1 MKMNTL
7 DIIFLII
14 LYLTIFID
22 ICFLCIFA
30 ISFFKANKK
39 CTCLIIYKFQT
50 FPIALL
56 YLITKSFIF
65 FDATPLCTIIAILR
79 NILFILAL
87 SIQTI
92 SIIFTYFSTFYPLKM
107 KSKLCIRD
115 TSLFICAYIPALIS
129 LIVQLL
135 TPNNIEYE
143 SHGLVCL
150 FTGVFTYYRTGLYF
164 VLNVLYHT
172 MLYRIKKQIQKEFD
186 VYSEIYQN
194 YSKKM
199 NGFFAWA
206 YTLLFMIG
214 TIIVLT
220 ILGKV
225 LGENYEKIE
234 VFERVLML
242 LFEAVVPVIVC
253 LLNLLNPEQ
262 IEELKHQWLC
272 CKKKEQIKE
281 NEDETASDNMK
292 TQLEYITDYDI
303 NKSLDLDED

>member
-1 MKMNTL
+1 MNTL

-22 ICFLCIFA
+22 ICFLCLFA
-30 ISFFKANKK
+30 VSFFKANKK

-65 FDATPLCTIIAILR
+65 FDATPLCSIIAMLR
-79 NILFILAL
+79 NILFILTL

-92 SIIFTYFSTFYPLKM
+92 SIIFTYVSTFYPLEM
-107 KSKLCIRD
+107 KQKLCVRD
-115 TSLFICAYIPALIS
+115 ISLFICAYIPALIS
-129 LIVQLL
+129 LIVQLS
-135 TPNNIEYE
+135 THGGVEYE

-186 VYSEIYQN
+186 VYSETYEN
-194 YSKKM
+194 YNKKM

-220 ILGKV
+220 ILAKV
-225 LGENYEKIE
+225 LGKNYEKIE

-253 LLNLLNPEQ
+253 LLNLLNPQQ
-262 IEELKHQWLC
+262 IEELKHQLLC
-272 CKKKEQIKE
+272 CKKNEQIKE
-281 NEDETASDNMK
+281 SEGEEADMK